1 MSDLAAAFRAG
12 QIGFLPDHMGLE
24 WVELRPGFAHGRL
37 QIGKRH
43 LAPNGY
49 LHAATVVALADTAC
63 GYGCVVSLPD
73 GAAGFTT
80 AELKA
85 NFIGTALDGG
95 ISCEARLL
103 HGGRSTQVW
112 DADVKSETNG
122 KTIAVFRCTQILLSK
137 TRGAQ

>member
-12 QIGFLPDHMGLE
+12 QVGFLPDHMGLE
-24 WVELRPGFAHGRL
+24 WVELRPGFVRGRL
-37 QIGKRH
+37 QISKRH
-43 LAPNGY
+43 LAPNDY

-63 GYGCVVSLPD
+63 AYGCAVSLPES
-73 GAAGFTT
+73 ARGFTT

-85 NFIGTALDGG
+85 NFLGTALDGG

-103 HGGRSTQVW
+103 HGGRTTQVW
-112 DADVKSETNG
+112 DADVKSEASG

-137 TRGAQ
+137 ARGAQ